1 LLLWSFRKKSVAE
14 NIIGSS
20 VIMAGEDARPWQSL
34 FILASKLLKRILLI
48 AVAG

>member
-20 VIMAGEDARPWQSL
+20 LIMAGEDARPWQWL
-34 FILASKLLKRILLI
+34 FISASKFLKRILLI